1 MNRNLL
7 SALVCVGVLIVLTL
21 LSAIPF
27 GFSVVSQTALS
38 IPSSQ
43 VIPIVQEG
51 KGYGQAPGPI
61 VHSILL
67 TNTFMSRQYV
77 LPRAY
82 GCFYNTENK
91 QGQYANM
98 RWQISQLES
107 KISDFSS
114 NENVVQLG
122 RETRTVELT
131 VDQMVRWERMQYL
144 PQSTPQPEISRAV
157 KPMPVVEYPE
167 GFDTLYLWLLDRNA
181 QDFYP
186 ECSAL
191 QPSDMA
197 KAKRIEI
204 V

>member
-7 SALVCVGVLIVLTL
+7 GALVCVGVLVVLTL

-27 GFSVVSQTALS
+27 GFSVVSQTVPS
-38 IPSSQ
+38 ILSSQ
-43 VIPIVQEG
+43 VIPVVQEG
-51 KGYGQAPGPI
+51 KGYGQAPGPV
-61 VHSILL
+61 VHRILL
-67 TNTFMSRQYV
+67 TNTFLPRQYV

-82 GCFYNTENK
+82 GCLYNTENK
-91 QGQYANM
+91 QGQYINL
-98 RWQISQLES
+98 RWQIIQLES
-107 KISDFSS
+107 KVSDFSS

-131 VDQMVRWERMQYL
+131 VDQMVRWERMTY
-144 PQSTPQPEISRAV
+144 PQPVPADVTRPV
-157 KPMPVVEYPE
+157 KPAPVVEYPE

-197 KAKRIEI
+197 KANRIEI

>member
-1 MNRNLL
+1 MNKNLL
-7 SALVCVGVLIVLTL
+7 LALVSVSLLIVLTL

-27 GFSVVSQTALS
+27 GFSVSSQTVQS
-38 IPSSQ
+38 IPASQ

-51 KGYGQAPGPI
+51 KGYGPAPGP
-61 VHSILL
+61 VVYQILL
-67 TNTFMSRQYV
+67 TNTFMPRQYV
-77 LPRAY
+77 LPRPY
-82 GCFYNTENK
+82 GCFYNSQNK
-91 QGQYANM
+91 QGMYSNM
-98 RWQISQLES
+98 RWQVSQLES

-131 VDQMVRWERMQYL
+131 VDQMVRWER
-144 PQSTPQPEISRAV
+144 TPYPSSPEMTRPV
-157 KPMPVVEYPE
+157 KPTPVVEYPE
-167 GFDTLYLWLLDRNA
+167 GFDTLFVWLIDRNT

-191 QPSDMA
+191 QPSDMQM
-197 KAKRIEI
+197 AKRIEI